1 VLEVEVGC
9 AAARDLVEVEEA
21 GAVRSMWVF
30 LRQVEG
36 EEGAGRRTGVEG
48 SWISWS
54 PEPRPLTVRKEK
66 KKDGEHGLGEWEFS
80 RNLHG
85 SERIEIKADCRRRLV
100 GCANHS
106 AWPEGAGR

>member
-21 GAVRSMWVF
+21 GAVRLMWVF
-30 LRQVEG
+30 MRKVEG

-66 KKDGEHGLGEWEFS
+66 KRMGNTAWES
-80 RNLHG
+80 G
-85 SERIEIKADCRRRLV
+85 SSLEISTAAR
-100 GCANHS
+100 G
-106 AWPEGAGR
+106 

>member
-30 LRQVEG
+30 LRKVEG

-48 SWISWS
+48 IWISWS

-66 KKDGEHGLGEWEFS
+66 KKDGEDGL
-80 RNLHG
+80 G
-85 SERIEIKADCRRRLV
+85 SERIGIKERLSLSVQWGPPMCVHELQRVARRSWTMGTV
-100 GCANHS
+100 
-106 AWPEGAGR
+106 